1 MSLSTLTC
9 FAAAAAALA
18 LSIGVLIKSKDPL
31 TRWSFFC
38 GMLVFAVENLFAA
51 LSIRSDNAVNFI
63 GWQTLRLVAMS
74 ACIAPWLLFSMVYV
88 RGEGHKTFLRW
99 RWALLLMLALPLTLT
114 LVYRDDLVVSFVPS
128 QFGFLPKLG
137 LGRLALAM
145 HGMVLIGSILILTN
159 LERTYR
165 ASIGT
170 MRWRIKFLVLG
181 MAVILVMR
189 LLSSTYAVLF
199 HEFNARIDGLQA
211 SALIIASILILRSV
225 VRERHFEI
233 QLYPSQS
240 VLKSSLTI
248 AIAGSYLMVA
258 GLTAKYIGNL
268 DNFGIDVNYPRR
280 SLVLLLAVVVLT
292 IGLMSDR
299 VRLAITRFVSRNF
312 QRPLYDYRSIWRQ
325 FTEATSSPPSQEE
338 LCRRLVKLMSDVFQ
352 ALNASIWL
360 YDDHDRLYTLGAST
374 SLPELQGQ
382 IRRPSAEEAALLHK
396 HFSSSG
402 DPVNFE
408 LNTAPWAAILRYCHP
423 SEFGKDTG
431 RVCCPLLFNGEP
443 IGLLMVGDRVA
454 HQPFTQQDLDML
466 RSIAEHTSSA
476 LLNVQLSRQLVQ
488 AKELQAF
495 QTMAAF
501 FVHDLKNAASTLN
514 LMLPNLKT
522 YWDTPGFREDALRGI
537 SKTVTHINGLVSRL
551 SQLRGELTLQ
561 KVPGDLSSIAADCI
575 KDLGRRGDMTLV
587 AELAPDLTL
596 TLDPEQVR
604 KVLTNL
610 ILNAFDASS
619 PGGQVRVA
627 TSRDGAWAVL
637 TVEDQG
643 CGMSPDFVAKKLF
656 RPFQTTKKEGMGIG
670 MFHSRMIIDA
680 HGGRVKVESEQGK
693 GTRFT
698 ILLPV
703 SP

>member
-9 FAAAAAALA
+9 FAAAVAALA
-18 LSIGVLIKSKDPL
+18 LSIGVLIKSKDAL
-31 TRWSFFC
+31 TRWSFFS
-38 GMLVFAVENLFAA
+38 GMLVFAIENLFAG
-51 LSIRSDNAVNFI
+51 LSIRSDNAVDFI

-74 ACIAPWLLFSMVYV
+74 ACIAPWLLFSMSYV
-88 RGEGHKTFLRW
+88 RGEGRETFRRW
-99 RWALLLMLALPLTLT
+99 RWALLLMLVLPLTLT
-114 LVYRDDLVVSFVPS
+114 LVYRDDLIVSFVPS

-137 LGRLALAM
+137 LGRIALAM
-145 HGMVLIGSILILTN
+145 HGMVMIGAILILTN

-181 MAVILVMR
+181 MSVILVIR

-211 SALIIASILILRSV
+211 SAIIIASILILRSV

-240 VLKSSLTI
+240 VLKGSLTI
-248 AIAGSYLMVA
+248 AIAGCYLMVA
-258 GLTAKYIGNL
+258 GLTAKYVGNL
-268 DNFGIDVNYPRR
+268 DQFGIDVNYPRR
-280 SLVLLLAVVVLT
+280 SLVLLLAVVILT

-312 QRPLYDYRSIWRQ
+312 QRPMHDYRAIWRQ

-360 YDDHDRLYTLGAST
+360 YDDHDHLYTLGAST
-374 SLPELQGQ
+374 SLPDLQGQ
-382 IRRPSAEEAALLHK
+382 IRRPSAEEAALLHQ
-396 HFSSSG
+396 HFSHAA
-402 DPVNFE
+402 DPANFE
-408 LNTAPWAAILRYCHP
+408 LSTEPWAAILRRCHP

-431 RVCCPLLFNGEP
+431 RVCCPLLFKGEP
-443 IGLLMVGDRVA
+443 IGLLLVGDRVA

-537 SKTVTHINGLVSRL
+537 SKTVTHINGLVSKL

-561 KVPGDLSSIAADCI
+561 KVPGDLSAVATECLR
-575 KDLGRRGDMTLV
+575 DLGRREDIALV
-587 AELAPDLTL
+587 SELATAVPLSC
-596 TLDPEQVR
+596 DPEQLR

-619 PGGQVRVA
+619 AGGRVRVTTA
-627 TSRDGAWAVL
+627 REGDWAVL

-643 CGMSPDFVAKKLF
+643 CGMSPDFIAKNLF
-656 RPFQTTKKEGMGIG
+656 RPFQTTKKEGLGIG
-670 MFHSRMIIDA
+670 MFHSRMIVEA

-703 SP
+703 G